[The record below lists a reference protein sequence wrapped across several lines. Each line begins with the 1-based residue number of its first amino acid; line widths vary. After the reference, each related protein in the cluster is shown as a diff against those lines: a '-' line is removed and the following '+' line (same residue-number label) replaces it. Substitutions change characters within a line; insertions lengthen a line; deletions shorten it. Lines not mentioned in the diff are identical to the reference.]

1 MMSEPFIPARPDP
14 VSKAF
19 WGYYFERSLKRTFEH
34 CLVAGEEHLAPIME
48 RGSSAPCPTIIVSTH
63 GSWWDA
69 AVTIVMSLRRYRLD
83 ADGMM
88 EYRQLTKYRF
98 FSRIGMFSVV
108 REDPRSAVRSLHYA
122 ADRLRNT
129 DRALWMFPQG
139 TLIHQDLPVVAEP
152 GIGILVRKLGRVR
165 IQPLSIRY
173 ELLRN
178 KKPTCW
184 ALFGS
189 PFIAEWNSHSSVSEI
204 STDVSNALN
213 DLSSVNR
220 QNAQAEDHSGY
231 VSMFNSVSP

>member
-34 CLVAGEEHLAPIME
+34 CLVAGEEHLAPIMV

-69 AVTIVMSLRRYRLD
+69 VVTIVMSLRRYRLD

-220 QNAQAEDHSGY
+220 QNAQAENHSGY
-231 VSMFNSVSP
+231 VSMFTSVSP